1 MYHDFFAMNCVF
13 GLSLDQQSISW
24 LLYVHG
30 RMCFVELHWAE
41 DPSFRTNCVFYKY
54 KHWSTRHILQ
64 KIQLSGHKCSPAELP
79 SSRAWTLYVVN
90 SILCVCVQCA
100 WNREPVSAPKS
111 PAKSCRSLP
120 FYNLQLLWRQKE
132 VQYVCQHNICTV
144 AVYLI

>member
-1 MYHDFFAMNCVF
+1 
-13 GLSLDQQSISW
+13 
-24 LLYVHG
+24 
-30 RMCFVELHWAE
+30 MCFVELHWAE

-79 SSRAWTLYVVN
+79 SSSAWTLYVVN

-120 FYNLQLLWRQKE
+120 FYDLQLLWRQKE

-144 AVYLI
+144 AVLPYIKIHQLTLSFPKFLFVIDIFRHVHHLHSFT